1 MAKPSRPLSGPIL
14 TFWPR
19 VTVQTRCIQT
29 RERLRI
35 RTLPK
40 QNPPPDQPTTEYF
53 APANPAGLRTG
64 VSLAAMTRPRP
75 DLWYPIAQLLA
86 ALRTLLRATAPE
98 AFAQIALDARA
109 HLAALTALVRR
120 YIHVLAAD
128 INLPLPQSRP
138 PAERRASRAGVSRA
152 YLFPLIE
159 TPARASGAATGGED
173 PPELQW
179 ALLME
184 AAARLAAVLANP
196 APHARR
202 LARRFGKLTVPG
214 LRDLPV
220 PWHIIRRIGPVIDT
234 LLIRLDAAARPQ
246 AWAGLD
252 TS

>member
-1 MAKPSRPLSGPIL
+1 
-14 TFWPR
+14 
-19 VTVQTRCIQT
+19 
-29 RERLRI
+29 
-35 RTLPK
+35 
-40 QNPPPDQPTTEYF
+40 
-53 APANPAGLRTG
+53 
-64 VSLAAMTRPRP
+64 MTRPHP

-86 ALRTLLRATAPE
+86 ALRALLRATTPE

-128 INLPLPQSRP
+128 IILPPAQTRP
-138 PAERRASRAGVSRA
+138 PTERGRIRARTAHR

-159 TPARASGAATGGED
+159 TPARSKSAATGGED
-173 PPELQW
+173 PPQLQW
-179 ALLME
+179 ALLMQ
-184 AAARLAAVLANP
+184 AAARLAAVLANS
-196 APHARR
+196 APHALR
-202 LARRFGKLTVPG
+202 LARRFGTLTVPG

-220 PWHIIRRIGPVIDT
+220 PWHVIRRIGPVIDT

>member
-1 MAKPSRPLSGPIL
+1 
-14 TFWPR
+14 
-19 VTVQTRCIQT
+19 
-29 RERLRI
+29 
-35 RTLPK
+35 
-40 QNPPPDQPTTEYF
+40 
-53 APANPAGLRTG
+53 
-64 VSLAAMTRPRP
+64 MTRPRP
-75 DLWYPIAQLLA
+75 DLWYPIAQFLA

-98 AFAQIALDARA
+98 VFAQIALDARA
-109 HLAALTALVRR
+109 QLAALTALVRR

-128 INLPLPQSRP
+128 IILPLPQTRP
-138 PAERRASRAGVSRA
+138 PTERGRIRARTSHR

-159 TPARASGAATGGED
+159 TPSRPSLAAGSED
-173 PPELQW
+173 PPQLQW

-196 APHARR
+196 EPHARR
-202 LARRFGKLTVPG
+202 LARRFGKLIVPC

-220 PWHIIRRIGPVIDT
+220 RWSVIRRIGPVMDT